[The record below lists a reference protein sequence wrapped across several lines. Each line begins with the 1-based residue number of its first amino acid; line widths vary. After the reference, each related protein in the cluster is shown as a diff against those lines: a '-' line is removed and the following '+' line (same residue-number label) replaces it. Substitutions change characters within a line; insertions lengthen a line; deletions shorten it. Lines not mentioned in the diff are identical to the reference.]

1 MKSFKFEDSKNDYE
15 QTEEGHVAVKLIF
28 VVVVFISIV
37 SVLWV
42 FRASII

>member
-1 MKSFKFEDSKNDYE
+1 MKSFRLEDSKKDYE
-15 QTEEGHVAVKLIF
+15 QSEEGHIVMKLIF
-28 VVVVFISIV
+28 GVVVFISVV